1 MGGQRVGDGKK
12 GIRLESHVRRWG
24 EKEDQVTR
32 QSLILTGFN
41 PSWKGGRVEGWKGGR
56 VEGWKGAR
64 VQGCKGARV
73 EGWKGGRVHLDSDVH
88 SQLLR

>member
-41 PSWKGGRVEGWKGGR
+41 LEGWKGGRVEGWKGGR
-56 VEGWKGAR
+56 VEGWK
-64 VQGCKGARV
+64 V
-73 EGWKGGRVHLDSDVH
+73 GRVHLDSDVH